1 MLFIDNWIEP
11 VIKFSKKNSK
21 SIGKALPFYTQ
32 TKSRTMKT
40 LLSCALGLAILYF
53 SACSKLNEY
62 NQNPELAPLEHGFK
76 TSATLGYCASVV
88 QSAFNGDAL
97 PANVDFDPQTKD
109 GFTGAGILHVT
120 VDATNPLPFNSHTGK
135 VHIASLWDGNSGVIS
150 ILFAD
155 IDLIAAEVKFYGLYT
170 APIFRDI
177 ITGDLKIIF
186 VEQDVLIGEGQ
197 DTLINLSL
205 TKPKFDAILAD
216 PVYEDNLSLDPFVAV
231 KQNVWHITVKQNG
244 TPSDFYDDFIRV
256 TGGGQ
261 IVEAASQSG
270 GLLYH
275 AMIEVD
281 FSFSNCNLNPTSGI
295 AFIQNLKAKSSS
307 IDLGNITL
315 DFHSE
320 CDGQA
325 KVVVATGKYLTSNGR
340 EITLGWN

>member
-1 MLFIDNWIEP
+1 MEKDLPFNTE
-11 VIKFSKKNSK
+11 SK
-21 SIGKALPFYTQ
+21 S
-32 TKSRTMKT
+32 SVMKT
-40 LLSCALGLAILYF
+40 LLSCVLGLAIASLSSCGKF
-53 SACSKLNEY
+53 NEF
-62 NQNPELAPLEHGFK
+62 NQSPELAPLEHGFR
-76 TSATLGYCASVV
+76 TSATIGYCASLV
-88 QSAFNGDAL
+88 QSAFNGDVL
-97 PANVDFDPQTKD
+97 PANVEFDPQTKS

-120 VDATNPLPFNSHTGK
+120 VDQANPLPFNSHTGK
-135 VHIASLWDGNSGVIS
+135 VHIASLWNGHSGVIS

-155 IDLIAAEVKFYGLYT
+155 FDVIESNIKFYGLYT

-177 ITGDLKIIF
+177 LTGDLKVIF
-186 VEQDVLIGEGQ
+186 VEQDVLVGEGQ

-205 TKPKFDAILAD
+205 SKPKFDAILAD
-216 PVYEDNLSLDPFVAV
+216 PVYEDNPLLHDPFVAV

-244 TPSDFYDDFIRV
+244 TPSDFYDDLFRV

-261 IVEAASQSG
+261 IVEAASLSG

-295 AFIQNLKAKSSS
+295 AFIQNLKAGSSS

-325 KVVVATGKYLTSNGR
+325 KVVVATGKYLTSNGK
-340 EITLGWN
+340 EVTLGWN